1 MRRDTEKDA
10 NDHRHG
16 GTIRALVPTTHIG
29 KDNTLAVAVVD
40 KNIGDFGKGFLEM
53 RQRESGNDRRRVC
66 FDDGDAM
73 VIRVESTGTHNIEHF
88 AGGEKGG
95 SIHMEN
101 LLVDLHVIQS
111 SRL

>member
-73 VIRVESTGTHNIEHF
+73 VIRVESTG
-88 AGGEKGG
+88 GEKGG